1 MARSSAPSRERI
13 VAGAAD
19 MISRRGLNATSI
31 RELAKHAK
39 APLGSTYHYFPEGK
53 QQLAT
58 EAVRY
63 AGGAVARILR
73 KELDAGP
80 VAGLRAFLALWR
92 GIVVESD
99 FRAGCPVLAVSVEEP
114 PADEIPPALVA
125 AAEAFEEWEQLLAAG
140 TAGARRR
147 LRPGSGARGPHRGIR
162 RGRHRH
168 VPRQAQHGPP
178 GPGGAAARSTHRRR
192 ARPSGMTAQGS
203 PGPRLRPRA
212 CRTRARKG
220 LPGADHRVRAGVVA
234 EERRRR
240 PLERGSAVP
249 EDSAVPTVLMT
260 LGSLG
265 TVPALAGTGGY
276 AVRRRAGQSLP
287 SGAPWSAT

>member
-1 MARSSAPSRERI
+1 MAKPSAPSRERI

-80 VAGLRAFLALWR
+80 AAGLRAFLALWR

-114 PADEIPPALVA
+114 PADEIPPALAA
-125 AAEAFEEWEQLLAAG
+125 AAEAFEDWEQLLA
-140 TAGARRR
+140 GA
-147 LRPGSGARGPHRGIR
+147 LRER
-162 RGRHRH
+162 
-168 VPRQAQHGPP
+168 
-178 GPGGAAARSTHRRR
+178 
-192 ARPSGMTAQGS
+192 
-203 PGPRLRPRA
+203 
-212 CRTRARKG
+212 
-220 LPGADHRVRAGVVA
+220 GADPERAPGLAALIVASVEGAIAMCRAKRSMQPLDRVAQQLEVLIA
-234 EERRRR
+234 DALDR
-240 PLERGSAVP
+240 PA
-249 EDSAVPTVLMT
+249 
-260 LGSLG
+260 
-265 TVPALAGTGGY
+265 
-276 AVRRRAGQSLP
+276 
-287 SGAPWSAT
+287 

>member
-1 MARSSAPSRERI
+1 MAKSSAPSRERI

-63 AGGAVARILR
+63 AGTAVARILR

-92 GIVVESD
+92 GVVVESE

-114 PADEIPPALVA
+114 PVDEIPPALAA
-125 AAEAFEEWEQLLAAG
+125 AAEAFEDWERLLAQALLDQ
-140 TAGARRR
+140 GADPEQA
-147 LRPGSGARGPHRGIR
+147 PGLAALIVASVEGAIAMCRAKRSMQPLDQ
-162 RGRHRH
+162 
-168 VPRQAQHGPP
+168 VAQQLEALID
-178 GPGGAAARSTHRRR
+178 GALDRR
-192 ARPSGMTAQGS
+192 A
-203 PGPRLRPRA
+203 
-212 CRTRARKG
+212 
-220 LPGADHRVRAGVVA
+220 
-234 EERRRR
+234 
-240 PLERGSAVP
+240 
-249 EDSAVPTVLMT
+249 
-260 LGSLG
+260 
-265 TVPALAGTGGY
+265 
-276 AVRRRAGQSLP
+276 
-287 SGAPWSAT
+287 

>member
-1 MARSSAPSRERI
+1 MAKPSAPSRERI

-80 VAGLRAFLALWR
+80 AAGLRAFLALWR

-114 PADEIPPALVA
+114 PADEIPPALAA
-125 AAEAFEEWEQLLAAG
+125 AAEAFEDWERLLAEA
-140 TAGARRR
+140 
-147 LRPGSGARGPHRGIR
+147 LREH
-162 RGRHRH
+162 
-168 VPRQAQHGPP
+168 
-178 GPGGAAARSTHRRR
+178 
-192 ARPSGMTAQGS
+192 
-203 PGPRLRPRA
+203 
-212 CRTRARKG
+212 
-220 LPGADHRVRAGVVA
+220 GADPERAPGLAALIVASVEGAIAMCRAKRSMQPLDRVAQQLEA
-234 EERRRR
+234 LIADALDR
-240 PLERGSAVP
+240 PA
-249 EDSAVPTVLMT
+249 
-260 LGSLG
+260 
-265 TVPALAGTGGY
+265 
-276 AVRRRAGQSLP
+276 
-287 SGAPWSAT
+287 

>member
-1 MARSSAPSRERI
+1 MAKPSAPSRERI

-80 VAGLRAFLALWR
+80 AAGLRAFLALWR

-114 PADEIPPALVA
+114 PADEIPPALAA
-125 AAEAFEEWEQLLAAG
+125 AAEAFEDWEQLLA
-140 TAGARRR
+140 GA
-147 LRPGSGARGPHRGIR
+147 LREH
-162 RGRHRH
+162 
-168 VPRQAQHGPP
+168 
-178 GPGGAAARSTHRRR
+178 
-192 ARPSGMTAQGS
+192 
-203 PGPRLRPRA
+203 
-212 CRTRARKG
+212 
-220 LPGADHRVRAGVVA
+220 GADPERAPGLAALIVA
-234 EERRRR
+234 SVEGAIAMCRAKRSMQPLDQVAQQLEALIADALDR
-240 PLERGSAVP
+240 PA
-249 EDSAVPTVLMT
+249 
-260 LGSLG
+260 
-265 TVPALAGTGGY
+265 
-276 AVRRRAGQSLP
+276 
-287 SGAPWSAT
+287 